1 MATLSTHTKNIYG
14 QYVQIYNNEL
24 VGLVVLPLFST
35 SSLMHTLGGD
45 PKKIDRQQ
53 SFRFGMSFVKNK
65 RPNGSGKFEDLAAKD
80 ILPIEK
86 QGLDTRK

>member
-1 MATLSTHTKNIYG
+1 
-14 QYVQIYNNEL
+14 
-24 VGLVVLPLFST
+24 
-35 SSLMHTLGGD
+35 
-45 PKKIDRQQ
+45 
-53 SFRFGMSFVKNK
+53 MSFVKNK